1 MKSPFLLRKSEKPF
15 HSWLPTGD
23 CTRTMSV
30 FELQTGVCAICP
42 LQTYHWGVKSEGG
55 WRWLAEVYWYV
66 SKSRYPTVLWSKVWM
81 FGMVSECHSFSVP
94 VRERL
99 FWLSSALKQCCERPP
114 VHTLLPKHNYFCVCV
129 VSEHG
134 SKRERA
140 ILIML
145 PSVDG

>member
-15 HSWLPTGD
+15 HNWWPTGD

-55 WRWLAEVYWYV
+55 WRGQNWYV

-81 FGMVSECHSFSVP
+81 SGMVGECHSFSVP
-94 VRERL
+94 VRDRF

-114 VHTLLPKHNYFCVCV
+114 VQYYCLNTQLPMCMCCKWTW
-129 VSEHG
+129 ER
-134 SKRERA
+134 KRKSYSYNVTST
-140 ILIML
+140 I
-145 PSVDG
+145 DG